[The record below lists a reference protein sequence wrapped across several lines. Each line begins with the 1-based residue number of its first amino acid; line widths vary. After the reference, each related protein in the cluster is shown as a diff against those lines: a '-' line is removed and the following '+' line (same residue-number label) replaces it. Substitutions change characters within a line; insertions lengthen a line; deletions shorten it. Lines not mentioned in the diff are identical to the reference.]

1 MDAGILE
8 IIILAAVA
16 GFIFLRLFSV
26 LGRRDGHQPG
36 RDGGVDSGS
45 AEGHDGAAGD
55 NVVRLGYGTGDEEPP
70 ADPPPALD
78 IAPDSEVGQAITA
91 LRKADPSFDA
101 ATFVDGAG
109 RAYPMIVEAFAA
121 GDKDTIRPLLGDEV
135 FERFA
140 AAIDEREAAGQT
152 AETRVLEVIGVDI
165 ERIDISGSTVEVTVR
180 FNSEVVNVTRD
191 SEGRIIE
198 GNPSDAE
205 NVVDVWTFCRKLRSR
220 DPNWL
225 LVATG
230 SED

>member
-36 RDGGVDSGS
+36 PDEGFDAGSG
-45 AEGHDGAAGD
+45 EGNDGAATD
-55 NVVRLGYGTGDEEPP
+55 NVVRLGHGTGNEERI
-70 ADPPPALD
+70 AGQSPALG
-78 IAPDSEVGQAITA
+78 IAPDSEVGQAIAA

-109 RAYPMIVEAFAA
+109 RAYPMIVEAFAG
-121 GDKDTIRPLLGDEV
+121 GDRDTIRPLLGDEV

-140 AAIDEREAAGQT
+140 AAIDEREAAAQT
-152 AETRVLEVIGVDI
+152 AETRVLEVTGVEI
-165 ERIDISGSTVEVTVR
+165 ERIDISRSTVEVTVR
-180 FNSEVVNVTRD
+180 FNSDVVNVTRD

-205 NVVDVWTFCRKLRSR
+205 KAVDVWTFCRKLRSR

-225 LVATG
+225 LIATG